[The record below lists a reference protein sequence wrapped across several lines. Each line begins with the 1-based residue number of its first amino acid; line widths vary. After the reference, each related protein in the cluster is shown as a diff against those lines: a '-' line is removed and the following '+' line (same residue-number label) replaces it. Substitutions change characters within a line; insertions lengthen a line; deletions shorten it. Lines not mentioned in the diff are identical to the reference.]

1 MFKELNAL
9 KIFLESPTRD
19 FNVREVAR
27 ILKITP
33 ATASTQLNSFAKKG
47 FLKQRKERNFIFYKA
62 NLESEIYLD
71 LKIFYNIRKIRES
84 GLIEEL
90 NKFYIKPLIVLFG
103 SASHGL
109 DVEGSDIDLLIISE
123 KKSDF
128 NQIKKYKK
136 KLNREL
142 QLFVV
147 KKIKDLKN
155 EHLINNVL
163 NGIVLQGDLKWI

>member
-1 MFKELNAL
+1 MFKELNTL

-33 ATASTQLNSFAKKG
+33 ATASTQLSSFAKKG
-47 FLKQRKERNFIFYKA
+47 MLKQRKERNFIFYKA

-71 LKIFYNIRKIRES
+71 LKIFYNIRKIKES
-84 GLIEEL
+84 GLIKEL

-109 DVEGSDIDLLIISE
+109 DVENSDIDLLIISE

-128 NQIKKYKK
+128 KQIKKYKK
-136 KLNREL
+136 KLNREI
-142 QLFVV
+142 QLFVF

-155 EHLINNVL
+155 KHLINNVL
-163 NGIVLQGDLKWI
+163 NGIILQGDLKWI

>member
-1 MFKELNAL
+1 M
-9 KIFLESPTRD
+9 
-19 FNVREVAR
+19 
-27 ILKITP
+27 KITP

-47 FLKQRKERNFIFYKA
+47 FLEQRKERNFIFYKA

-90 NKFYIKPLIVLFG
+90 NKFYVKPLIVLFG
-103 SASHGL
+103 SASQGL
-109 DVEGSDIDLLIISE
+109 DIENSDIDLLVISE

-128 NQIKKYKK
+128 NQINKYKK

-147 KKIKDLKN
+147 KKIKNLKN